1 LPFFPGFSLLP
12 SGPPCEGNKEKP
24 GKKGKTHRSAK
35 EDATLA
41 LLVVVERIHDYQ
53 QREGRVLFGGTVSF
67 ALFPGLFFVALAGP
81 IRSRVSIERERERE
95 RGEEREKKV
104 STTRSFPQ
112 LVVLTFFSLSSPL
125 SLSLSLS
132 MDTRLRIGPEVEKQ
146 REKGD

>member
-1 LPFFPGFSLLP
+1 MAYPEVSSRQPVVSKAR
-12 SGPPCEGNKEKP
+12 GPPCEGNKEKP

-41 LLVVVERIHDYQ
+41 LLVVVD
-53 QREGRVLFGGTVSF
+53 
-67 ALFPGLFFVALAGP
+67 ALLHLGAYSQSSVH
-81 IRSRVSIERERERE
+81 RERERERE

-112 LVVLTFFSLSSPL
+112 RETP
-125 SLSLSLS
+125 
-132 MDTRLRIGPEVEKQ
+132 RERQ